1 MLKIITSD
9 TSNTAMDA
17 VIDKIRE
24 PIGET
29 LRDVVI
35 VPDAYTLTA
44 EKYVLEHLGLK
55 GSMRIEVVSF
65 SRLAYKELGA
75 HTGKVLSKEGAVLIL
90 KKVIALHIDE
100 LTHYRKVAETPGFA
114 GEIYAVIASIRNN
127 GVTPDDLEEAIN
139 ALDGGTKTKNEDILL
154 LYREYLKA
162 ISAYSDSTTRLEA
175 FIELIPSSDAL
186 RKSRYFIFGFDSL
199 SKKQCDIILA
209 LSAVA
214 DVVIG
219 LTNTNNGK
227 NAELYPSDLVSRL
240 TGASNEAGIECD
252 ASERRREAIRE
263 PFTSLNAEMFSLVG
277 GRKTPDGTRNVCL
290 FAERSIYA
298 EYNAVAHEISR
309 LVRREGYRYKDIA
322 IVDCNSAHATERAEI
337 FDRYRI
343 PYFADKRYPLS
354 GTLPAK
360 YILSAV
366 NVVRY
371 GYRKDKVFAL
381 IKNPLFGFDK
391 NAIDAFE
398 NFVLKENINFNDFS
412 EPFSGEYIV
421 YEHVRSKLMEVTD
434 GFRYAKT
441 VSDFSAHAKRLIDGD
456 TPELLKSAVEGAEE
470 NIVKSNLKALERLSA
485 VLDEY
490 IALIGDEA
498 ETPQC
503 FSRTL
508 EASCVAEEIA
518 LIPRFKDSV
527 YIGKLREG
535 FIVRPKA
542 LFVLNATSDL
552 LPSTPAYKAIL
563 SAPDIDKMQEAGIR
577 LYPTPADRM
586 REELFCV
593 IDLVTKAQKL
603 YFGYPESEPS
613 GAENRPSQAITEVK
627 RITGVKIKSL
637 EDEFSLDKVDC
648 KEALEDVIVT
658 PENAFFTYLAY
669 RGDKSNGWYTK
680 LYESLSPEEKAI
692 ADGYKARGEVLS
704 VPLKSSLKR
713 GNGYVTKV
721 SQLESYFRCPYGHYL
736 QYGLRLKERDDGTV
750 KPARVGDLIHECL
763 EKYFRATLGRLRR
776 MSEDER
782 MSCARTAVTEVFD
795 FNPEALRIKKSATGA
810 HTVSKLKAE
819 SLRVIEK
826 LTENLLKGEFEP
838 MGVELEFGRS
848 INAIPPLEIETEFGK
863 VALRGK
869 IDRVDRYKDKVAV
882 IDYKTGKEEGH
893 ISELY
898 YGKKLQLYIY
908 LKTVSEHFGLEPAGA
923 LYVPV
928 RTGYNTDENLKL
940 IGQVTLDEDIVNAFE
955 NGFVE
960 KARSSSNGAE
970 SEVLALKLKYKGDK
984 VAVTPSIGA
993 VDSQKM
999 QNALEY
1005 ATLVASGALNE
1016 IADGNIA
1023 RSPLGGMCEHCSFL
1037 EVCGGAK
1044 DEDVRLLSR
1053 SARPYLD
1060 GEEGEGDNG

>member
-1 MLKIITSD
+1 MLKIITSN
-9 TSNTAMDA
+9 TTNTAMDA
-17 VIDKIRE
+17 VIDKIKE
-24 PIGET
+24 PVDGT

-44 EKYVLEHLGLK
+44 EKYVLERLGLK

-65 SRLAYKELGA
+65 SRLAYKALGSDV
-75 HTGKVLSKEGAVLIL
+75 GKVLSKEGAVLIL
-90 KKVIALHIDE
+90 KKVISAHVDE
-100 LTHYRKVAETPGFA
+100 LVHYRKVAETPGFA

-127 GVTPDDLEEAIN
+127 GVAVDALEEATN
-139 ALDGGTKTKNEDILL
+139 ALDGGTKTKNADIVL

-162 ISAYSDSTTRLEA
+162 IEAYSDSTTRLEA
-175 FIELIPSSDAL
+175 FIELIPQSEKL
-186 RKSRYFIFGFDSL
+186 KNSRYFIFGFDSL
-199 SKKQCDIILA
+199 SKKQSDIIIS
-209 LSAVA
+209 LSAVS

-219 LTNTNNGK
+219 LANTNNGN
-227 NAELYPSDLVSRL
+227 NAELYPSDLVTRL
-240 TGASNEAGIECD
+240 MDSANEAGVECD
-252 ASERRREAIRE
+252 ASERKKEFIEE
-263 PFTSLNAEMFSLVG
+263 PFETLNTAMFSMIGGKKASVG
-277 GRKTPDGTRNVCL
+277 NDKIRL
-290 FAERSIYA
+290 FAERNIYA

-343 PYFADKRYPLS
+343 PYFADKRYPLA

-366 NVVRY
+366 NAVRY

-391 NAIDAFE
+391 NTTDEFE
-398 NFVLKENINFNDFS
+398 NYVLRENVNFNDFS
-412 EPFSGEYIV
+412 EPFEGEALA
-421 YEHVRSKLMEVTD
+421 YEPLRARLMSATD
-434 GFRYAKT
+434 GFRRART
-441 VSDFSAHAKRLIDGD
+441 VSEFATHAK
-456 TPELLKSAVEGAEE
+456 ELLGGETAELLAVAVEGAEE
-470 NIVKSNLKALERLSA
+470 NIVKSNLKALERLVA

-490 IALIGDEA
+490 VALIGDEK
-498 ETPQC
+498 ETPQD
-503 FSRTL
+503 FARTL

-518 LIPRFKDSV
+518 LIPRFADAV
-527 YIGKLREG
+527 YIGRLREG
-535 FIVRPKA
+535 FIIRPKA
-542 LFVLNATSDL
+542 LFVLNATADL
-552 LPSTPAYKAIL
+552 LPSTPSYKAIL
-563 SAPDIDKMQEAGIR
+563 SAADVDRMQEAGVR
-577 LYPTPADRM
+577 LYPTPTDRM

-603 YFGYPESEPS
+603 YFGYPECEPS
-613 GAENRPSQAITEVK
+613 GTENRPSLAITETK
-627 RITGVKIKSL
+627 RLVGVKIGSL
-637 EDEFSLDKVDC
+637 EDEFSLGKVNS
-648 KEALEDVIVT
+648 KEALEDVVVT

-669 RGDKSNGWYTK
+669 RGDKSNGWCTK
-680 LYESLSPEEKAI
+680 LYESLSPAEKAI
-692 ADGYKARGEVLS
+692 ADGYEERGETVR

-750 KPARVGDLIHECL
+750 RPARVGDLIHECL
-763 EKYFRATLGRLRR
+763 EKYFRATLGRLRT
-776 MSEDER
+776 MSESER
-782 MSCARTAVTEVFD
+782 SECAIVAVKEVFD
-795 FNPEALRIKKSATGA
+795 SNPEALRLKKSATGA
-810 HTVSKLKAE
+810 HTVSKLRTE
-819 SLRVIEK
+819 SIRVIGK

-882 IDYKTGKEEGH
+882 IDYKTGREEGH

-908 LKTVSEHFGLEPAGA
+908 LKAVSEHFGLEPAGA

-928 RTGYNTDENLKL
+928 RTGYNTDEDLKL
-940 IGQVTLDEDIVNAFE
+940 IGQITLDEDVVDAFE
-955 NGFVE
+955 RGLVQ
-960 KARSSSNGAE
+960 KARSSGSTE
-970 SEVLALKLKYKGDK
+970 SEVLALKLKYKGDE
-984 VAVTPSIGA
+984 VTVTPSTGA
-993 VDSQKM
+993 VNAEKM
-999 QNALEY
+999 QNALQY
-1005 ATLVASGALNE
+1005 ATLVASRALNE

-1023 RSPLGGMCEHCSFL
+1023 RSPLGDMCEHCSFL

-1044 DEDVRLLSR
+1044 EENIRLVSR

-1060 GEEGEGDNG
+1060 GEEGDDGNG

>member
-1 MLKIITSD
+1 MLKIITSN

-17 VIDKIRE
+17 VIDKIKE
-24 PIGET
+24 PIGDT

-44 EKYVLEHLGLK
+44 EKYVLERLELQ

-75 HTGKVLSKEGAVLIL
+75 NTGKVLSKEGAVLIL
-90 KKVIALHIDE
+90 KKVISAHADE
-100 LTHYRKVAETPGFA
+100 LVHYRKVAETPGFA

-127 GVTPDDLEEAIN
+127 GVSPDALEEATN
-139 ALDGGTKTKNEDILL
+139 TLDGGTKTKNADIVL

-175 FIELIPSSDAL
+175 FIELIPKSEAL

-209 LSAVA
+209 LSSVA
-214 DVVIG
+214 EVVIG

-240 TGASNEAGIECD
+240 TGYASEAGIECD
-252 ASERRREAIRE
+252 TSERRREIIEE
-263 PFTSLNAEMFSLVG
+263 PFATLNTDMFSLVG
-277 GRKTPDGTRNVCL
+277 GRKALNGADKVRL

-309 LVRREGYRYKDIA
+309 LVRRAGYRYKDIA

-360 YILSAV
+360 YIMSAV

-391 NAIDAFE
+391 NAIDEFE

-412 EPFSGEYIV
+412 EPFNGEYAV
-421 YEHVRSKLMEVTD
+421 YEPVRAKLMEVTD
-434 GFRYAKT
+434 GFRYAKK
-441 VSDFSAHAKRLIDGD
+441 VSEFSAHAKSLIDGD
-456 TPELLKSAVEGAEE
+456 VPELLKSAVEGAEE
-470 NIVKSNLKALERLSA
+470 NIVKSNIKALERLSA

-498 ETPQC
+498 ETPQG
-503 FSRTL
+503 FARTL

-563 SAPDIDKMQEAGIR
+563 SALDIDKMQEAGVR

-603 YFGYPESEPS
+603 YFGYPECEPS
-613 GAENRPSQAITEVK
+613 GTENRPSQAITEIM
-627 RITGVKIKSL
+627 RLIGAKISSL
-637 EDEFSLDKVDC
+637 EEEFSLDKVDC
-648 KEALEDVIVT
+648 KEVLEDVIVT

-669 RGDKSNGWYTK
+669 RGDKSNGWYAK
-680 LYESLSPEEKAI
+680 LYESLSPEEKVI
-692 ADGYKARGEVLS
+692 ADGYKEREGMVT

-763 EKYFRATLGRLRR
+763 EKYFRSTLGRLRT
-776 MSEDER
+776 MSEKEL
-782 MSCARTAVTEVFD
+782 SACAVGVVSEVFD
-795 FNPEALRIKKSATGA
+795 SNPEALRLKKSATGA
-810 HTVSKLKAE
+810 HTVSKLRTE
-819 SLRVIEK
+819 SLRVIGK

-838 MGVELEFGRS
+838 VGVELEFGRS
-848 INAIPPLEIETEFGK
+848 VNAIPPLEIETEFGK

-869 IDRVDRYKDKVAV
+869 IDRVDKYKDKVAV
-882 IDYKTGKEEGH
+882 IDYKTGREEGH

-908 LKTVSEHFGLEPAGA
+908 LKTVSEYFDSEPAGA

-940 IGQVTLDEDIVNAFE
+940 IGQITLDEDVVNAFE

-960 KARSSSNGAE
+960 KARSSSSGAE

-984 VAVTPSIGA
+984 VSVTPSIGA
-993 VDSQKM
+993 VDPQQM
-999 QNALEY
+999 QEALEY
-1005 ATLVASGALNE
+1005 ATIVASGALNE

-1023 RSPLGGMCEHCSFL
+1023 RSPLGNMCEHCSYK
-1037 EVCGGAK
+1037 EVCGGAQ
-1044 DEDVRLLSR
+1044 DEDIRLESR
-1053 SARPYLD
+1053 SARPYPD
-1060 GEEGEGDNG
+1060 GEEEDNNG